1 MDRTG
6 VMRMCIVNRNIPAM
20 LANITTLLAKD
31 HVNVENMTNKSRG
44 DYAYTMV
51 DLGAKVDQ
59 NVIEDVMNLPGVIR
73 VRVIE

>member
-1 MDRTG
+1 
-6 VMRMCIVNRNIPAM
+6 M
-20 LANITTLLAKD
+20 LANITALLAKD

-51 DLGAKVDQ
+51 DLGARVDQ
-59 NVIEDVMNLPGVIR
+59 DVIRDVEELDGVIR